1 LVAIPSLAIAEDP
14 FRRHRRGKYYDRLAK
29 ERMKEAAIRVNKTRV
44 GKESPAMENLPE
56 PDTAR
61 DHAVRCLG
69 IVEEKCNAKDA
80 EKEALA
86 YTPSPALLWSSNEG
100 RILRA

>member
-1 LVAIPSLAIAEDP
+1 
-14 FRRHRRGKYYDRLAK
+14 
-29 ERMKEAAIRVNKTRV
+29 MKEAAIRVNKTRV

-69 IVEEKCNAKDA
+69 IKDA

-86 YTPSPALLWSSNEG
+86 YTPSPFSLLTSLRYDIHARAL
-100 RILRA
+100 RICLLI